1 MVKHMKLPSAT
12 ATRLYDLTIT
22 AFGGDGIIGYGPLKK
37 LLETRK
43 EVLGLEAE
51 VPSYAAL
58 VDNRFA
64 SQIPRALTV
73 KSQSLRSPAVFA
85 KE

>member
-1 MVKHMKLPSAT
+1 MKLPSAT
-12 ATRLYDLTIT
+12 ATRLYDLTIP

-37 LLETRK
+37 LLETGK

-51 VPSYAAL
+51 VPSYAEL
-58 VDNRFA
+58 VDSRFA
-64 SQIPRALTV
+64 ARIPRALIV
-73 KSQSLRSPAVFA
+73 KSQSLCAPAVFA